1 MTATRMRHLFAAV
14 GAMTFIGSGIAGSIV
29 QAGQADAKPSP
40 VGVLHVQR
48 SVHMLVVNGMNI
60 AVQVGDDGVLLVD
73 AATEAVAPQVIAAI
87 RSLSDKPIHTI
98 INTHVH
104 ADHTGGNDALVKQ
117 RGTGA
122 AQPVRVI
129 AHQSVQERMIAAAPS
144 GGTTGGFRLNAVI
157 TLPIN
162 NTYDTPSKDFF
173 LNGEPVVIYHA
184 PKAHTDGDSLVH
196 FRTSDVLAVGDV
208 YSPDRYPIIDLATGG
223 SVQGLI
229 AALNHIL
236 EITVPAR
243 FQEGGTYVIPG
254 HGRLSDEAD
263 VVEYRDMVTIIR
275 DRVQDLINKK
285 LTWNQ
290 IKAARPS
297 RDYDTE
303 YDGAGGAS
311 PDAFVESIYRSLTA
325 RPEVDSAK
333 VKVGK

>member
-1 MTATRMRHLFAAV
+1 MNLTCRARAPLAFLAIALAITATLHAGQNTASPAV
-14 GAMTFIGSGIAGSIV
+14 GM
-29 QAGQADAKPSP
+29 
-40 VGVLHVQR
+40 LHVQR

-73 AATEAVAPQVIAAI
+73 AGTAAVAPQVIAAI
-87 RSLSDKPIHTI
+87 RTLSNKPIHTI

-104 ADHTGGNDALVKQ
+104 ADHTGGNESLVKQ

-122 AQPVRVI
+122 AQPVRVM

-144 GGTTGGFRLNAVI
+144 GGAAGGFRLNAVI

-162 NTYDTPSKDFF
+162 NTYDTPTKDFF

-208 YSPDRYPIIDLATGG
+208 FSPDRYPVIDLATGG

-236 EITVPAR
+236 DITVPAR

-275 DRVQDLINKK
+275 DRVQDLIGKG
-285 LTWNQ
+285 LIWEQ
-290 IKAARPS
+290 VKAARPS
-297 RDYDTE
+297 RDYDSE
-303 YDGAGGAS
+303 YGGEGGS
-311 PDAFVESIYRSLTA
+311 TPDAFVEAIFRG
-325 RPEVDSAK
+325 
-333 VKVGK
+333 VKAQ

>member
-1 MTATRMRHLFAAV
+1 MRHLSTSLTAIVLTVLAT
-14 GAMTFIGSGIAGSIV
+14 ASTIV
-29 QAGQADAKPSP
+29 QAGQRDAAPP
-40 VGVLHVQR
+40 VGLLHVQR

-87 RSLSDKPIHTI
+87 RTLSDKPIHTI

-117 RGTGA
+117 RGPGA
-122 AQPVRVI
+122 AQPVRVM
-129 AHQSVQERMIAAAPS
+129 AHQSVQERMSAAGPA
-144 GGTTGGFRLNAVI
+144 GGSTGGFRLNAVI

-162 NTYDTPSKDFF
+162 NTYDTPTKDFF
-173 LNGEPVVIYHA
+173 LNGEPVMIYHA
-184 PKAHTDGDSLVH
+184 PKAHTDGDSIVH

-208 YSPDRYPIIDLATGG
+208 YSPDRYPLIDLATGG

-275 DRVQDLINKK
+275 DRVQDLIGKK
-285 LTWNQ
+285 LTLAQ
-290 IKAARPS
+290 VKAARPS
-297 RDYDTE
+297 RDYDSE
-303 YDGAGGAS
+303 YDAPGGAS
-311 PDAFVESIYRSLTA
+311 PDAFVEAIYRGLTA
-325 RPEVDSAK
+325 K
-333 VKVGK
+333 

>member
-1 MTATRMRHLFAAV
+1 MNLTCRARAPLAFLAIALAITATLHAGQNTASPAV
-14 GAMTFIGSGIAGSIV
+14 GM
-29 QAGQADAKPSP
+29 
-40 VGVLHVQR
+40 LHVQR

-73 AATEAVAPQVIAAI
+73 AGTAAVAPQVIAAI
-87 RSLSDKPIHTI
+87 RTLSNKPIHTI

-104 ADHTGGNDALVKQ
+104 ADHTGGNESLVKQ

-122 AQPVRVI
+122 AQPVRVM

-144 GGTTGGFRLNAVI
+144 GSAAGGFRLNAVI

-162 NTYDTPSKDFF
+162 NTYDTPTKDFF

-208 YSPDRYPIIDLATGG
+208 FSPDRYPVIDLATGG

-236 EITVPAR
+236 DITVPAR

-275 DRVQDLINKK
+275 DRVQDLIGKG
-285 LTWNQ
+285 LTWEQ
-290 IKAARPS
+290 VKAARPS
-297 RDYDTE
+297 RDYDSE
-303 YDGAGGAS
+303 YGGEGGS
-311 PDAFVESIYRSLTA
+311 TPDAFVEAIFRG
-325 RPEVDSAK
+325 
-333 VKVGK
+333 VKAQ

>member
-1 MTATRMRHLFAAV
+1 MVQLKPNTAVFGALAALV
-14 GAMTFIGSGIAGSIV
+14 ASICISATMH
-29 QAGQADAKPSP
+29 AGQQQTAGAAN
-40 VGVLHVQR
+40 VGLLHVQR
-48 SVHMLVVNGMNI
+48 SVHMLVVGGVNI

-73 AATEAVAPQVIAAI
+73 TATAAVAPQVIAAI
-87 RSLSDKPIHTI
+87 RTISDRPIHTI

-104 ADHTGGNDALVKQ
+104 ADHTGGNDAIVKQ

-122 AQPVRVI
+122 AQAVRAI
-129 AHQSVQERMIAAAPS
+129 AHQSVQERMSAAPAS
-144 GGTTGGFRLNAVI
+144 ESSGGFRLNAVI

-162 NTYDTPSKDFF
+162 NTYDTASKDFF
-173 LNGEPVVIYHA
+173 LNGEPVIIYHA

-208 YSPDRYPIIDLATGG
+208 FSPDRYPLIDLAMGG

-285 LTWNQ
+285 LTLAQ
-290 IKAARPS
+290 VKTARPS

-303 YDGAGGAS
+303 YDGAGGAT
-311 PDAFVESIYRSLTA
+311 PDAFVEAIYRSLTA
-325 RPEVDSAK
+325 K
-333 VKVGK
+333 